1 MFSTCCLL
9 VSRAA
14 RAARAAT
21 HAGRFDKD
29 KGQTCDWAMRGRIQ
43 APCATPS
50 CKSIILASCSPSK
63 AFKTCAVEVPRI
75 CRTWLSFSPDCRST
89 LYSPSH
95 TAEGP
100 MRLSKLITAPILAL
114 CSTHRPPVPL
124 SAPAKARGTAPLTP
138 PHERSA
144 EVAGSA
150 EGQTH
155 VHSLGSSNTI
165 TEAVKR

>member
-1 MFSTCCLL
+1 
-9 VSRAA
+9 
-14 RAARAAT
+14 
-21 HAGRFDKD
+21 
-29 KGQTCDWAMRGRIQ
+29 
-43 APCATPS
+43 
-50 CKSIILASCSPSK
+50 
-63 AFKTCAVEVPRI
+63 
-75 CRTWLSFSPDCRST
+75 
-89 LYSPSH
+89 
-95 TAEGP
+95 
-100 MRLSKLITAPILAL
+100 MRLSKLITASIFAL
-114 CSTHRPPVPL
+114 CSTHRPPVPR